1 MLRDAILSEDRKYR
15 YILSRTWDE
24 TKPTVLFIGLNPSTA
39 DENEDDS
46 TIRRCINFARSW
58 GYGGILMANL
68 FAYRATNPRKLYSEQ
83 DPIGSDNDF
92 YIKEYADKSEMI
104 IACWG
109 NHGRFNN
116 RSQRVYNLIG
126 SLNCLDT
133 NKNGEPKHPLYIRSD
148 TRPKPY
154 IR

>member
-1 MLRDAILSEDRKYR
+1 MIKDAILSEDRKYR

-39 DENEDDS
+39 DENEDDP
-46 TIRRCINFARSW
+46 TIRRCINFAKSW
-58 GYGGILMANL
+58 GYDGLIMANL
-68 FAYRATNPRKLYSEQ
+68 FAFRTTNPQGLYSEKN
-83 DPIGSDNDF
+83 PVGSENDY
-92 YIKEYADKSEMI
+92 YIKKFANKSEKI

-116 RSQRVYNLIG
+116 RSQIVYELVD
-126 SLNCLDT
+126 SLHCLDT
-133 NKNGEPKHPLYIRSD
+133 NKSGEPKHPLYIRSD
-148 TRPKPY
+148 AKPKPY

>member
-1 MLRDAILSEDRKYR
+1 
-15 YILSRTWDE
+15 
-24 TKPTVLFIGLNPSTA
+24 
-39 DENEDDS
+39 
-46 TIRRCINFARSW
+46 
-58 GYGGILMANL
+58 MANL
-68 FAYRATNPRKLYSEQ
+68 FAYRATNPRELYSEQ

-116 RSQRVYNLIG
+116 RSQRVYDLIG